1 MKKLS
6 LIFAASLLASPLALA
21 EVVVIGNP
29 SGPDSI
35 SANEVRDLYLNRSK
49 ALPNGQSAKPFELP
63 EGNATRAEFH
73 SKVTGR
79 NDAQLKAFWSQQVF
93 TGRGQPPAEAASASG
108 MKAQVASTPGAIG
121 YIDSADVDDSVKVI
135 LTP

>member
-6 LIFAASLLASPLALA
+6 LLFAASLLASPLVLA
-21 EVVVIGNP
+21 DVVVIGHP
-29 SGPDSI
+29 AGPDSI
-35 SANEVRDLYLNRSK
+35 STNEVRDLYLNRSK

-63 EGNATRAEFH
+63 EGSATRAEFH
-73 SKVTGR
+73 DKVTGR

-93 TGRGQPPAEAASASG
+93 TGRGQPPAEAGSASG

-121 YIDSADVDDSVKVI
+121 YIDSAEVDGSVKVI

>member
-6 LIFAASLLASPLALA
+6 LIFAASLLASPLAMA

-35 SANEVRDLYLNRSK
+35 GKNEVRDIYLNRSK
-49 ALPNGQSAKPFELP
+49 SLPDGQNAKPFELP
-63 EGNATRAEFH
+63 EGHAARSEFH
-73 SKVTGR
+73 DKVTGR

-93 TGRGQPPAEAASASG
+93 TGRGQPPAEAGNATAI
-108 MKAQVASTPGAIG
+108 KAQVSSTPGGIG
-121 YIDSADVDDSVKVI
+121 YIDSADVDSSVKVI

>member
-6 LIFAASLLASPLALA
+6 LLFAVSVLASPFALA
-21 EVVVIGNP
+21 EIVVISNP

-35 SANEVRDLYLNRSK
+35 TTNEVRDLYLNRSK
-49 ALPNGQSAKPFELP
+49 ALPNGQNATPFELP
-63 EGNATRAEFH
+63 EGNSARAEFH
-73 SKVTGR
+73 DKVTGR

-93 TGRGQPPAEAASASG
+93 TGRGQPPAEAGNATA
-108 MKAQVASTPGAIG
+108 MKAQVSSTPGAIG
-121 YIDSADVDDSVKVI
+121 YIDSADVDSSVKVI

>member
-21 EVVVIGNP
+21 DVVVIGHP

-35 SANEVRDLYLNRSK
+35 AANEVRDLYLNRSQ

-63 EGNATRAEFH
+63 EGNASRTEFH
-73 SKVTGR
+73 NKVTGR

-93 TGRGQPPAEAASASG
+93 TGRGQPPEEAGNAGAV
-108 MKAQVASTPGAIG
+108 KAQVASTPGGIG

>member
-6 LIFAASLLASPLALA
+6 LFFVACLLASPLALA
-21 EVVVIGNP
+21 DVVVIGHP
-29 SGPDSI
+29 AGPDSI
-35 SANEVRDLYLNRSK
+35 AANQVRDLYLNRSQ
-49 ALPNGQSAKPFELP
+49 ALPDGQNAKPFELP
-63 EGNATRAEFH
+63 EGDATRAEFH

-93 TGRGQPPAEAASASG
+93 TGRGQPPEEAGNAAA
-108 MKAQVASTPGAIG
+108 MKAQVSSTPGAIG
-121 YIDSADVDDSVKVI
+121 YLNAADVDDSVKVI